1 MELTEAI
8 ETAEGL
14 QRSVIVLMVM
24 VTVLAA
30 LLLGGVSLDLIKE
43 RKKGGKLKKE
53 LSTARAE
60 IYMKNVK
67 EVLRDISGGDH
78 DIDK

>member
-30 LLLGGVSLDLIKE
+30 LLLGVSLDLIKE

>member
-24 VTVLAA
+24 VTVLSA
-30 LLLGGVSLDLIKE
+30 LLLGVSLDLIKE
-43 RKKGGKLKKE
+43 RKNGGKLKKE
-53 LSTARAE
+53 LSTDRAE

>member
-30 LLLGGVSLDLIKE
+30 LLLGG
-43 RKKGGKLKKE
+43 G
-53 LSTARAE
+53 
-60 IYMKNVK
+60 
-67 EVLRDISGGDH
+67 IS
-78 DIDK
+78 

>member
-24 VTVLAA
+24 VTVLSA
-30 LLLGGVSLDLIKE
+30 LLLGVSLDLIKE